1 MKIYA
6 VKTSKNKPEY
16 VFIPYKYMN
25 ETALFFCWCSPKNL
39 WTHLMKIS
47 FQFLGF
53 HFYLFIYL
61 YLHVCWLL
69 KSLCVLS
76 FMALGPQPKPHK
88 KKPVCFQDR
97 RKRSS
102 SLQRG
107 TFTSVWKEG
116 SRATT
121 HCAHVGSSV
130 SEQQE
135 HQQEGFCHRI
145 AKLINCMT
153 R

>member
-1 MKIYA
+1 MLWRPQRISLSMYLSPTNIWMKPLCFSVDAAQSIYG
-6 VKTSKNKPEY
+6 
-16 VFIPYKYMN
+16 
-25 ETALFFCWCSPKNL
+25 LC
-39 WTHLMKIS
+39 HLMKIS